1 MATQREILENV
12 LKELVNIK
20 KHMPNGELKA
30 LLEDVKDMKEDITE
44 LKYTLLNPEDGVIVK
59 TNQNTL
65 FRKQLEGN
73 QKEFDNK
80 MLELESMKRWKD
92 GVNKALWVVFG
103 VLAAIIIN
111 MIFMHNDKLSLPIS
125 K

>member
-59 TNQNTL
+59 TNQNTN
-65 FRKQLEGN
+65 FRQKLEAN
-73 QKEFDNK
+73 EKDFQA
-80 MLELESMKRWKD
+80 SMSEIDDIKRWKD

-111 MIFMHNDKLSLPIS
+111 MIFMHNDKL
-125 K
+125 